1 MRPVRLVS
9 RRLRSL
15 LGGLAVTT
23 ALLVGLELAARVL
36 DLPQGVI
43 HDAEGRLYRNHP
55 TLFWVMRRDVD
66 VIRDDGL
73 EVRTNELGLR
83 SPPID
88 ASHRRARVIS
98 LGESSTFGA
107 GVRAEETY
115 TAQLGQLL
123 EVEPVNASVPGY
135 TSWQSAVWFDE
146 VGRSLDPQV
155 VLFYHQHNDQLPA
168 GVTDDKN
175 YLYRV
180 TGTDREMY
188 EARLRWRG
196 FLSIAYQSRAYLYAR
211 GWLLRHAGD
220 PQAGKGEAGS
230 SPRVRVPDPDRASA
244 LEWIARGCVAPTCRL
259 VVLQPVY
266 AVTEP
271 DAVLRDT
278 AARLGVTYLNLTRA
292 RRASGLT
299 DAQFFSDG
307 IHPTAA
313 GHRALAEAIA
323 RTVTPLLPLAR

>member
-1 MRPVRLVS
+1 MWPGRPVS

-23 ALLVGLELAARVL
+23 ALLVGLEVAARAL
-36 DLPQGVI
+36 DVPQGVI

-55 TLFWVMRRDVD
+55 TLFWVMRRNAD

-73 EVRTNELGLR
+73 EVHTNELGLR
-83 SPPID
+83 SPPLD
-88 ASHRRARVIS
+88 AGHRRPRVLS

-115 TAQLGQLL
+115 TAQLARLL
-123 EVEPVNASVPGY
+123 DVEPVNASVPGY

-146 VGRSLDPQV
+146 VGRTLDPQV

-168 GVTDDKN
+168 GITDDKN

-180 TGTDREMY
+180 SGTDREMY
-188 EARLRWRG
+188 EARLQWSG
-196 FLSIAYQSRAYLYAR
+196 FLSVAYQSRAYLYAR

-230 SPRVRVPDPDRASA
+230 APRVRVPDTDRAYA
-244 LEWIARGCVAPTCRL
+244 LEWIAKGCAAPACRL

-271 DAVLRDT
+271 DPVLRDT
-278 AARLGVTYLNLTRA
+278 AARLGVTYLTLTRA
-292 RRASGLT
+292 RHASGLSDT
-299 DAQFFSDG
+299 AFFSDG

-323 RTVTPLLPLAR
+323 RTITPLLPLAR